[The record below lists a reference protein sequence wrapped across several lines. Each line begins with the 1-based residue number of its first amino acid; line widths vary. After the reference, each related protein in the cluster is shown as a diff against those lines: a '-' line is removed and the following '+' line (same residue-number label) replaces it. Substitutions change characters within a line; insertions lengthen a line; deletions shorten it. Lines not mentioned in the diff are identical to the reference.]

1 VAAAAPMDRKQASL
15 SPGEASAP
23 AQTRRAL
30 RWLPWI
36 LGVGVLVAVVIGA
49 LHLADAR
56 EFARLAEQAE
66 PGWLFLAVVFQAAT
80 YLAQGQVFRCM
91 AHASGFSLRVAA
103 ACRIGFM
110 KLFVDQAVPSGG
122 LSGTLVLS
130 DALQQQAM
138 SRPAV
143 ASAIV
148 VDFAS
153 YYAAYVLSIA
163 GALVITAVRGETRTV
178 IVVSSVALFL
188 FGMGLS
194 SLVLVFFR
202 ATRSRAEGVAPS
214 PPRADGPGLHRRR
227 GSAPHSP
234 SAASCQDDRLS
245 AWDYRMRCG
254 DPLDPASLAGRDGLP
269 SGVFASFMVSS
280 LLRSIGFT
288 PGGLGIFEAA
298 SVATLKMVGVPIGAA
313 LAATL
318 LFRGLSFWLPM
329 LPGLW
334 FTRHAL
340 ARPAT

>member
-1 VAAAAPMDRKQASL
+1 MWQPSPSPAEAAAP
-15 SPGEASAP
+15 AP
-23 AQTRRAL
+23 TRGTL

-36 LGVGVLVAVVIGA
+36 LGVGALVAVVVGA
-49 LHLADAR
+49 LHFADAR

-66 PGWLFLAVVFQAAT
+66 PGWLFLAVVFQAGT

-91 AHASGFSLRVAA
+91 AHASGVSLKVAA

-130 DALQQQAM
+130 SALQQQAM
-138 SRPAV
+138 PRPAV

-153 YYAAYVLSIA
+153 YYAAYVLSLA
-163 GALVITAVRGETRTV
+163 GALVITAIRGETRPV
-178 IVVSSVALFL
+178 IVVSSVALFI

-194 SLVLVFFR
+194 SLVLVFSGRPVR
-202 ATRSRAEGVAPS
+202 APKGLLRFKLVQTALAFITDADPQLTCDPWLLAKTGAFQLAIIACDAATLWILLRSLGVT
-214 PPRADGPGLHRRR
+214 
-227 GSAPHSP
+227 GS
-234 SAASCQDDRLS
+234 
-245 AWDYRMRCG
+245 
-254 DPLDPASLAGRDGLP
+254 P

-280 LLRSIGFT
+280 LLRSIGFM

-298 SVATLKMVGVPIGAA
+298 SVATLKMVGVPIGAG

-318 LFRGLSFWLPM
+318 LFRGLSFWFPM

-334 FTRHAL
+334 FTHHAL
-340 ARPAT
+340 AHPAE